1 MYNFDQFKH
10 LEYLVI
16 VSYYDADIS
25 WTSKIKLPYQ
35 IYYKNKPEKEP
46 FNAENKAKSE
56 TNICKFL
63 YQFYDHLP
71 QNIIFVH
78 QYEYKWYHRGSLSD
92 LLNNPGLLEYYQ
104 NSKTPG
110 YATINC
116 KPLGDIKPQIRKMVE
131 SGWWGNT
138 MSKYF
143 GNILNYHNFTK
154 NKGACA
160 QFIVSRE
167 RVRSLSK
174 KFYENMYHW
183 LVNNSIGDTNI
194 GINPISKMRV
204 ITPIDN
210 HILSHYHTARY
221 MEWSYE
227 LIFTTYKKWEN
238 DYYKFKINKSRLV
251 EVDIVEEAE
260 EALEEVE
267 EAEEALEED
276 NLYLKI
282 ENVEDNNN
290 NKRLE
295 EYSEEIELLALY
307 GYDKYYVN
315 VSKLFYQNFIR
326 DNRVII
332 DKNVNFNEVFA
343 DYLTGSYKNLKLD
356 INKKIKITIME
367 KRSQD
372 FTYDL

>member
-1 MYNFDQFKH
+1 
-10 LEYLVI
+10 
-16 VSYYDADIS
+16 
-25 WTSKIKLPYQ
+25 
-35 IYYKNKPEKEP
+35 
-46 FNAENKAKSE
+46 
-56 TNICKFL
+56 
-63 YQFYDHLP
+63 
-71 QNIIFVH
+71 
-78 QYEYKWYHRGSLSD
+78 
-92 LLNNPGLLEYYQ
+92 
-104 NSKTPG
+104 
-110 YATINC
+110 
-116 KPLGDIKPQIRKMVE
+116 
-131 SGWWGNT
+131 
-138 MSKYF
+138 
-143 GNILNYHNFTK
+143 
-154 NKGACA
+154 
-160 QFIVSRE
+160 
-167 RVRSLSK
+167 
-174 KFYENMYHW
+174 MYHW

-238 DYYKFKINKSRLV
+238 EYYKFKINKSRLV
-251 EVDIVEEAE
+251 EVEDIVENDIVEEE
-260 EALEEVE
+260 EEVL
-267 EAEEALEED
+267 AED

-315 VSKLFYQNFIR
+315 VSKLFYKNFIR

-332 DKNVNFNEVFA
+332 DKNINFNEVFV